1 MAEGKARLSAMEET
15 IAKMLICKVHI
26 GTKNVEHKM
35 RGYTYKVTS
44 EGIHLINLKKTYE
57 KLQLA
62 ARAIVT
68 IENPMDIL
76 VVSAR
81 PYGAR
86 ASLKFAQYTGAQAAA
101 ARWMAGTLTNQIT
114 SKFREPRLLI
124 ATDPRTDAR
133 AVKECSYANVPVIA
147 LCDSDS
153 PLEYVDIAIPCNNK
167 GLESIALMY
176 WLLAREVL
184 YLRGEL
190 DRSQPWD
197 VMVDLFL
204 WRDPEE
210 MEKREKL
217 EDREAPPHAQQEAS
231 QWGAAAGDWG
241 VKGSD
246 WIAAPAAA
254 DWSDPTA
261 AAAAAA
267 AAAEWGTGPQ
277 PAAAAAAAAT
287 KW

>member
-1 MAEGKARLSAMEET
+1 MTEAKPRLSAMEDT

-26 GTKNVEHKM
+26 GAKNVEHKM
-35 RGYTYKVTS
+35 RSYIYKVTR
-44 EGIHLINLKKTYE
+44 EGVHLINLRKTYE

-62 ARAIVT
+62 ARVVAAV
-68 IENPMDIL
+68 EHPADVL

-101 ARWMAGTLTNQIT
+101 ARWTPGMLTNQIT
-114 SKFREPRLLI
+114 AKFREPRLI
-124 ATDPRTDAR
+124 VATDPRTDAR
-133 AVKECSYANVPVIA
+133 AVKESSYANVPVIA
-147 LCDSDS
+147 LCDTDS
-153 PLEYVDIAIPCNNK
+153 PLDFVDVAIPCNNK

-184 YLRGEL
+184 CLRGEL
-190 DRSQPWD
+190 SRSQPWD

-210 MEKREKL
+210 LDKRDKL
-217 EDREAPPHAQQEAS
+217 EDREQPPHAHQESNNWA
-231 QWGAAAGDWG
+231 
-241 VKGSD
+241 
-246 WIAAPAAA
+246 
-254 DWSDPTA
+254 TA

-267 AAAEWGTGPQ
+267 
-277 PAAAAAAAAT
+277 

>member
-1 MAEGKARLSAMEET
+1 MNDTKPRLSSMEET

-35 RGYTYKVTS
+35 RPYTYKVTS

-57 KLQLA
+57 KLLLA
-62 ARAIVT
+62 ARVIVA
-68 IENPMDIL
+68 IENPADVL

-86 ASLKFAQYTGAQAAA
+86 ASLKFAHYTGAQAVAS
-101 ARWMAGTLTNQIT
+101 RWVAGMLTNQIT
-114 SKFREPRLLI
+114 PKYREPRLI
-124 ATDPRTDAR
+124 IVTDPRTDAR
-133 AVKECSYANVPVIA
+133 AVKESSYANVPVIA

-167 GLESIALMY
+167 GMESIALMY

-190 DRSQPWD
+190 SRGQPWD

-210 MEKREKL
+210 IEKREKI
-217 EDREAPPHAQQEAS
+217 EDRDAAPHQQQETS

-241 VKGSD
+241 VKGTAE
-246 WIAAPAAA
+246 WIAPPAAG
-254 DWSDPTA
+254 DWNDA
-261 AAAAAA
+261 AAAAADWGAAQPA
-267 AAAEWGTGPQ
+267 AAG
-277 PAAAAAAAAT
+277 AAAAAAAT

>member
-1 MAEGKARLSAMEET
+1 MAEAKARMTAMEET

-35 RGYTYKVTS
+35 RPYTYKVTS
-44 EGIHLINLKKTYE
+44 EGVHLINLKKTYE
-57 KLQLA
+57 KLLLA
-62 ARAIVT
+62 ARIIVA
-68 IENPMDIL
+68 IENPSDIL

-81 PYGAR
+81 PYGSR
-86 ASLKFAQYTGAQAAA
+86 ASLKFAHYTGAQAVAS
-101 ARWMAGTLTNQIT
+101 RWTPGMLTNQIT
-114 SKFREPRLLI
+114 PKYREPRLI
-124 ATDPRTDAR
+124 IVTDPRTDAR
-133 AVKECSYANVPVIA
+133 AVKESSYANVPVIA

-190 DRSQPWD
+190 SRNQPWD

-210 MEKREKL
+210 IDKREKI
-217 EDREAPPHAQQEAS
+217 EDRDIPPHTQQDIS
-231 QWGAAAGDWG
+231 QWGAAAGDWN
-241 VKGSD
+241 VKGSAE
-246 WIAAPAAA
+246 WAGGAAA
-254 DWSDPTA
+254 GDWSDPTA
-261 AAAAAA
+261 AAGD
-267 AAAEWGTGPQ
+267 WGAPQ